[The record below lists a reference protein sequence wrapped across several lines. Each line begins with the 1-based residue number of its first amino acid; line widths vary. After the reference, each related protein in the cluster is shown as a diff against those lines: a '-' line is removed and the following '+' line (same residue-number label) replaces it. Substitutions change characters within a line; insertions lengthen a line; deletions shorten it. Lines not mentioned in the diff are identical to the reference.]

1 MTNLQYNIALVS
13 ISTISI
19 VLFLS
24 YLITLKKLISTKKS
38 LTKEILDNFSLLQ
51 LIKNEKEQSLSDT
64 EVHNENFIKFLS
76 DSRDWAFQYIE
87 DVQKG
92 LQEFIDEVDSDI
104 DYFDQYGSVL
114 STTRPDYLI
123 IKKLSK
129 AYKKLKTLMPDEEK
143 NK

>member
-13 ISTISI
+13 VSTISI